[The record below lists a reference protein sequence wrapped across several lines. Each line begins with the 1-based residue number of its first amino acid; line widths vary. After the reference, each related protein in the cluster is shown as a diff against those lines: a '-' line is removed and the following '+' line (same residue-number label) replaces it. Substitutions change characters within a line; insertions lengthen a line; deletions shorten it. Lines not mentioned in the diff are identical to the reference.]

1 MSDPY
6 SRLLRGLAPQ
16 QSDASLTLRLGQ
28 VAGISPLS
36 IEMAGL
42 TLTEGL
48 WVNPELLEQPRQAE
62 FSLPGETLTGSLTVK
77 KPLQAGDRVVLLSD
91 GDQVFYVLCK
101 VVTP

>member
-6 SRLLRGLAPQ
+6 SRLLRGLAPKE
-16 QSDASLTLRLGQ
+16 SGSLTLRLGQ

-36 IEMAGL
+36 VEVAGL
-42 TLTEGL
+42 TFTEGL

-62 FSLPGETLTGSLTVK
+62 LSLPGETLTGSLTVK
-77 KPLQAGDRVVLLSD
+77 ELLQPGDRVVLLSD